1 MNQELVVISR
11 KKGHKSS
18 KVTLNIYR
26 IICYAVLLVMV
37 FLCLFP
43 FYIMLVNCTRANSDI
58 QKSFTLW
65 FGTNLSNNLRN
76 LFKNKNYPIA
86 SATLNSAW
94 LALVCATLTVYFSAL
109 TAYATH
115 IYNFKGKKIVTTF
128 IIAIMMIPTQVSTLG
143 LILMLYDIQ
152 AKTGI
157 RLMDTFVPL
166 VLPSICAPITYFYL
180 KQYMDSVLPT
190 EVIEAARVD
199 GSSEFG
205 IFHKMVLP
213 MIKPAL
219 AVQFIFAFVN
229 SWNNYFLP
237 SMILSSK
244 SNYTLPILIASL
256 KASDPSTFDFG
267 QIYCLMTIA
276 VLPLIIVYFIFS
288 KSIIKGLTSGAVK
301 G

>member
-115 IYNFKGKKIVTTF
+115 IYSFKGKKIVTTF